1 MEKILDTILSAV
13 GVALATVLVAIIKSV
28 GNEAVEYL
36 QAKKKVADQK
46 IKESKYAELFEVG
59 KNIWNMVEEK
69 YRVTDNIE
77 TLAQSKADMFDNMLL
92 EKFPHLTKEELIEVR
107 QALAG
112 EYNKGKAMLN
122 EDSLKQQAND
132 VVVENNKLKTENAE
146 LKNKLSAI
154 SNFVPTTENK

>member
-1 MEKILDTILSAV
+1 MEKILDPILSAV

-36 QAKKKVADQK
+36 QTKKKVADQK

-77 TLAQSKADMFDNMLL
+77 TLAQSKADMFDKMLL

-122 EDSLKQQAND
+122 EDSLKQQATQL
-132 VVVENNKLKTENAE
+132 VEENEKLKLLNAE
-146 LKNKLSAI
+146 
-154 SNFVPTTENK
+154 TENKLAAIKSLNESL

>member
-1 MEKILDTILSAV
+1 MEKILDPILSAV

-36 QAKKKVADQK
+36 KAKKKVADQK

-77 TLAQSKADMFDNMLL
+77 NLAKSKAALFDRMLL
-92 EKFPHLTKEELIEVR
+92 EKFPHLTEGELAEVR

-122 EDSLKQQAND
+122 EDSLKQQATELIE
-132 VVVENNKLKTENAE
+132 ENNKLKTEKAE
-146 LKNKLSAI
+146 LNNKLTAI
-154 SNFVPTTENK
+154 SNYVPENN

>member
-46 IKESKYAELFEVG
+46 IKESKYNELFEVG

-77 TLAQSKADMFDNMLL
+77 TLAQSKANMFDNMLL

-107 QALAG
+107 QAIAG
-112 EYNKGKAMLN
+112 EVNKGKAMLN
-122 EDSLKQQAND
+122 EDSLKQQATQLVD
-132 VVVENNKLKTENAE
+132 ENNKLKLLNAE
-146 LKNKLSAI
+146 
-154 SNFVPTTENK
+154 TENKLAAVKSLNESL

>member
-1 MEKILDTILSAV
+1 MEKILDPILSAI

-28 GNEAVEYL
+28 GNSAVEYL

-46 IKESKYAELFEVG
+46 IKESKYNELFEVG

-77 TLAQSKADMFDNMLL
+77 NLAKSKAALFDRMLL
-92 EKFPHLTKEELIEVR
+92 EKFPHLTECELAEVR

-122 EDSLKQQAND
+122 EDSLKQQATELIE
-132 VVVENNKLKTENAE
+132 ENNKLKTEKAE
-146 LKNKLSAI
+146 LNNKLTAI
-154 SNFVPTTENK
+154 SNYVPENN

>member
-1 MEKILDTILSAV
+1 MEKILDPILSAV

-36 QAKKKVADQK
+36 KTKKKVADQK

-77 TLAQSKADMFDNMLL
+77 TLAQSKADMFDKMLL
-92 EKFPHLTKEELIEVR
+92 EKFPHLTENELIEVR

-122 EDSLKQQAND
+122 EDSLKQQATQL
-132 VVVENNKLKTENAE
+132 VEENEKLKLLNAE
-146 LKNKLSAI
+146 
-154 SNFVPTTENK
+154 TENKLAAVKSLNESL

>member
-13 GVALATVLVAIIKSV
+13 GVTLATVLVAIIKSV

-36 QAKKKVADQK
+36 KTKKKVSDQK

-69 YRVTDNIE
+69 YRITDNIE
-77 TLAQSKADMFDNMLL
+77 NLAKSKADMFDKMLL

-107 QALAG
+107 QAIAG
-112 EYNKGKAMLN
+112 EVNKGKAMLN
-122 EDSLKQQAND
+122 EDSLKQQAIQL
-132 VVVENNKLKTENAE
+132 VEENEKLKLLNAE
-146 LKNKLSAI
+146 
-154 SNFVPTTENK
+154 TENKLAAVKSLNESL

>member
-1 MEKILDTILSAV
+1 MEKILDPILSAV

-36 QAKKKVADQK
+36 KAKKKVADQK
-46 IKESKYAELFEVG
+46 IKESKYNELFEVG

-77 TLAQSKADMFDNMLL
+77 NLAKSKAAMFDRMLL
-92 EKFPHLTKEELIEVR
+92 EKFPHLTERELTEVR

-122 EDSLKQQAND
+122 EDSLKQQAD
-132 VVVENNKLKTENAE
+132 KLIEENEKLKTEKADLN
-146 LKNKLSAI
+146 NKLAAI
-154 SNFVPTTENK
+154 SNYVPENN

>member
-1 MEKILDTILSAV
+1 MEKILDPILSAV

-36 QAKKKVADQK
+36 KAKKKVADQK
-46 IKESKYAELFEVG
+46 IKEGKYAELFEVG

-107 QALAG
+107 QAIAG
-112 EYNKGKAMLN
+112 EVNKGKTLLH
-122 EDSLKQQAND
+122 EDSLKQQATQLVD
-132 VVVENNKLKTENAE
+132 ENNKLKLLNAE
-146 LKNKLSAI
+146 
-154 SNFVPTTENK
+154 TENKLAAVKSLNESL

>member
-46 IKESKYAELFEVG
+46 IKESKYNELFEVG

-77 TLAQSKADMFDNMLL
+77 NLAKSKAAMFDRMLL
-92 EKFPHLTKEELIEVR
+92 EKFPHLTENELIEVR

-122 EDSLKQQAND
+122 EDSLKQQAD
-132 VVVENNKLKTENAE
+132 KLIEENEKLKTEKADLN
-146 LKNKLSAI
+146 NKLAAI
-154 SNFVPTTENK
+154 SNYVPENN

>member
-1 MEKILDTILSAV
+1 MEKILDPILSAV

-36 QAKKKVADQK
+36 KAKKKVADQK
-46 IKESKYAELFEVG
+46 IKESKYNELFEVG

-77 TLAQSKADMFDNMLL
+77 NLAKSKAAMFDRMLL
-92 EKFPHLTKEELIEVR
+92 EKFPHLTECELAEVR

-122 EDSLKQQAND
+122 EDSLKQQATELIE
-132 VVVENNKLKTENAE
+132 ENNKLKTEKADLN
-146 LKNKLSAI
+146 NKLAAI
-154 SNFVPTTENK
+154 SNYVPENN

>member
-1 MEKILDTILSAV
+1 MEKILDPILSAV

-36 QAKKKVADQK
+36 KAKKKVADQK

-77 TLAQSKADMFDNMLL
+77 NLAKSKAAMFDRMLL
-92 EKFPHLTKEELIEVR
+92 EKFPNLTEKELTEVR

-112 EYNKGKAMLN
+112 EYNKGKAMLH
-122 EDSLKQQAND
+122 EDSLKQQATQL
-132 VVVENNKLKTENAE
+132 VEENEKLKLLNAE
-146 LKNKLSAI
+146 
-154 SNFVPTTENK
+154 TENKLAAVKSLNESL

>member
-1 MEKILDTILSAV
+1 MEKILDPILSAV

-36 QAKKKVADQK
+36 KAKKKVADQK

-77 TLAQSKADMFDNMLL
+77 NLAKSKAAMFDRMLL
-92 EKFPHLTKEELIEVR
+92 EKFPHLTEKELTEVR

-112 EYNKGKAMLN
+112 EYNKGKAMLH
-122 EDSLKQQAND
+122 EDSLKQQATQL
-132 VVVENNKLKTENAE
+132 VEENEKLKLLNAE
-146 LKNKLSAI
+146 
-154 SNFVPTTENK
+154 TENKLAAVKSLNESL

>member
-1 MEKILDTILSAV
+1 MEKILDQILSAV

-36 QAKKKVADQK
+36 KAKKKVADQK
-46 IKESKYAELFEVG
+46 IKESKYNELFEVG

-77 TLAQSKADMFDNMLL
+77 NLAKSKAAMFDRMLL
-92 EKFPHLTKEELIEVR
+92 EKFPHLTEKELTEVR

-112 EYNKGKAMLN
+112 EYNKGKAMLH
-122 EDSLKQQAND
+122 EDSLKQQATQL
-132 VVVENNKLKTENAE
+132 VEENEKLKLLNAE
-146 LKNKLSAI
+146 
-154 SNFVPTTENK
+154 TENKLAAVKSLNESL

>member
-1 MEKILDTILSAV
+1 MEKILDPILSAV
-13 GVALATVLVAIIKSV
+13 GVALATVLVAIIKTV

-36 QAKKKVADQK
+36 QAKKEVADQK
-46 IKESKYAELFEVG
+46 IKESKYNELFEVG

-77 TLAQSKADMFDNMLL
+77 NLAKSKAAMFDRMLL
-92 EKFPHLTKEELIEVR
+92 EKFPHLTENELIEVR

-122 EDSLKQQAND
+122 EDSLKQQAD
-132 VVVENNKLKTENAE
+132 KLIEENEKLKTEKADLN
-146 LKNKLSAI
+146 NKLAAI
-154 SNFVPTTENK
+154 SNYVPENN

>member
-1 MEKILDTILSAV
+1 MEKILDPILSAV

-36 QAKKKVADQK
+36 KTKKKVADQK

-77 TLAQSKADMFDNMLL
+77 NLAKSKAAMFDRMLL
-92 EKFPHLTKEELIEVR
+92 EKFPHLTEKELTEVR

-112 EYNKGKAMLN
+112 EYNKGKAMLH
-122 EDSLKQQAND
+122 EDSLKQQATELIE
-132 VVVENNKLKTENAE
+132 ENNKLKTEKAE
-146 LKNKLSAI
+146 LNNKLTAI
-154 SNFVPTTENK
+154 SNYVPENN

>member
-1 MEKILDTILSAV
+1 MEKILDPILSAV
-13 GVALATVLVAIIKSV
+13 GVALATVLVAIIKTV

-36 QAKKKVADQK
+36 KTKKKVADQK

-77 TLAQSKADMFDNMLL
+77 NLAKSKAAMFDRMLL
-92 EKFPHLTKEELIEVR
+92 EKFPHLTEKELTEVR

-112 EYNKGKAMLN
+112 EYNKGKAMLH
-122 EDSLKQQAND
+122 EDSLKQQATQL
-132 VVVENNKLKTENAE
+132 VEENEKLKLLNAE
-146 LKNKLSAI
+146 
-154 SNFVPTTENK
+154 TENKLAAVKSLNESL

>member
-1 MEKILDTILSAV
+1 MEKILDPILSAV

-36 QAKKKVADQK
+36 KAKKKVADQK

-107 QALAG
+107 QAIAG
-112 EYNKGKAMLN
+112 EVNKGKTLLH
-122 EDSLKQQAND
+122 EDSLKQQATQL
-132 VVVENNKLKTENAE
+132 VEENEKLKLLNVE
-146 LKNKLSAI
+146 
-154 SNFVPTTENK
+154 TENKLAAVKSLNESL

>member
-1 MEKILDTILSAV
+1 MEKILDPILSAV

-36 QAKKKVADQK
+36 KAKKKVADQK

-77 TLAQSKADMFDNMLL
+77 NLAKSKAAMFDRMLL
-92 EKFPHLTKEELIEVR
+92 EKFPHLTERELTEVR

-122 EDSLKQQAND
+122 EDSLKQQATELIE
-132 VVVENNKLKTENAE
+132 ENNKLKTEKADLN
-146 LKNKLSAI
+146 NKLAAI
-154 SNFVPTTENK
+154 SNYVPENN